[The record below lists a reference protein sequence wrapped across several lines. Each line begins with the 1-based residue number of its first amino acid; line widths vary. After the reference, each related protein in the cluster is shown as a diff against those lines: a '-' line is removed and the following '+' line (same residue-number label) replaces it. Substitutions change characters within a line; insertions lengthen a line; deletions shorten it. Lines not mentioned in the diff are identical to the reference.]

1 MQPLISIVVPVYKV
15 EKYIRRCIDSLLAQ
29 TWKNIEI
36 ILVDDGSPDSC
47 GQICE
52 EYAAVYD
59 KIRVLHKEIGGL
71 SDARNAGIAVAQ
83 GEYIGFV
90 DSDDYIMPDMFEK
103 LAKAAMEQHV
113 KLSMCSFFCIDS
125 DGNDTEFSGVN
136 PISDGIFAAEELLPK
151 IVQTNGWFF
160 IVAWNKLYHRSLL
173 DHQFY
178 PYGKYHEDE
187 FVISQLLYRA
197 QKIVCISDK
206 EYCYIY
212 KRADS
217 ITGSTDGI
225 KHLDALEA
233 LYERCMF
240 YHKHGLDK
248 LIFDNRTIFLRE
260 LEKNYCNLNFKDK
273 TVKNRMAELSDL
285 YGKIPGR
292 GKNETLRWYLLR
304 INPKFEMWM
313 MQKINALRRVNG

>member
-59 KIRVLHKEIGGL
+59 KIRVLHKENGGL

-151 IVQTNGWFF
+151 IVQTNG
-160 IVAWNKLYHRSLL
+160 
-173 DHQFY
+173 
-178 PYGKYHEDE
+178 
-187 FVISQLLYRA
+187 
-197 QKIVCISDK
+197 
-206 EYCYIY
+206 
-212 KRADS
+212 
-217 ITGSTDGI
+217 
-225 KHLDALEA
+225 
-233 LYERCMF
+233 
-240 YHKHGLDK
+240 
-248 LIFDNRTIFLRE
+248 
-260 LEKNYCNLNFKDK
+260 
-273 TVKNRMAELSDL
+273 
-285 YGKIPGR
+285 
-292 GKNETLRWYLLR
+292 
-304 INPKFEMWM
+304 
-313 MQKINALRRVNG
+313 